1 MLGGRP
7 DSQGRGYG
15 GLFND
20 GPRSFRGFRTVSVNG
35 VNNFVNNAE
44 NAGGNSPLFYMA
56 RRASGGN
63 VRRFPSAAMSTT
75 KTDQKPRR
83 ARKEQTAVLP
93 GAGGSERVAPHNLD
107 AEQGL
112 LASIILEGG
121 GDILTQCQ
129 ASKIRPEY
137 FFSTAHQVIY
147 EAALELNMDGKSV
160 DEITLPEM
168 LHRKGE
174 LAAAGGPAYINE
186 LTRRIEVTAHAVH
199 WMEIVRE
206 KYFRRK
212 LITTATGTVEKAF
225 SPGDSIDQLL
235 EAVERSFF
243 EITQD
248 KITDSAKHV
257 AGPLKEAVVLMNTL
271 INSRGAI
278 TGVPTGLVDLD
289 KMTYGFHPGQM
300 IVVAARPGMGKTS
313 IALNFIEAA
322 LFDAKKK
329 TGKAIP
335 VLMFS
340 LEMPARELALRLM
353 CSRAGVNLRK
363 LSEGFVNRE
372 SLADIASAEAEYRDM
387 PLFIDDAGG
396 QNILEIRAKSR
407 RLHAQHKL
415 GMIVIDYIQLI
426 NGTDSSVAREQQ
438 IAEASR
444 AIKAMAKEF
453 GIPVVALAQLNRK
466 SEDEARQPRMS
477 DLRESGSIEQDADVV
492 LLISRPTGKTKDDE
506 EVEVGP
512 GLVKREL
519 IIAKQRSGPTGEIP
533 LYFNRALTKFV
544 TPEKQPGPA

>member
-1 MLGGRP
+1 MSETQFESKTRRP
-7 DSQGRGYG
+7 KKGA
-15 GLFND
+15 L
-20 GPRSFRGFRTVSVNG
+20 PI
-35 VNNFVNNAE
+35 NAAT
-44 NAGGNSPLFYMA
+44 AG
-56 RRASGGN
+56 
-63 VRRFPSAAMSTT
+63 
-75 KTDQKPRR
+75 D
-83 ARKEQTAVLP
+83 
-93 GAGGSERVAPHNLD
+93 RVPPHNVD

-121 GDILTQCQ
+121 GDILTQCL
-129 ASKIRPEY
+129 AAKLKPEY
-137 FFSTAHQVIY
+137 FFSTAHQIIF
-147 EAALELNMDGKSV
+147 EAAVELNIAGKSV
-160 DEITLPEM
+160 DEISLANTL
-168 LHRKGE
+168 HNKGE
-174 LAAAGGPAYINE
+174 LAAIGGPAYLNE

-199 WMEIVRE
+199 WLEIIRE
-206 KYFRRK
+206 KYFLRK
-212 LITTATGTVEKAF
+212 LIATATTTVEKAF
-225 SPGDSIDQLL
+225 RPNDGIDQLL
-235 EAVERSFF
+235 EGVERSFF
-243 EITQD
+243 EISQD
-248 KITDSAKHV
+248 RITDSAKHV
-257 AGPLKEAVVLMNTL
+257 AGPLKEAVVLMHTL
-271 INSRGAI
+271 INSKGAI
-278 TGVPTGLVDLD
+278 TGVPTGLIDLD

-329 TGKAIP
+329 TGRAVP

-363 LSEGFVNRE
+363 LSEGFVSRE
-372 SLADIASAEAEYRDM
+372 ALNDISAAEAEYREL

-407 RLHAQHKL
+407 RLHAQNKDIGGL
-415 GMIVIDYIQLI
+415 GLIVIDYIQLI
-426 NGTDSSVAREQQ
+426 NGTDASVAREQQ

-444 AIKAMAKEF
+444 SIKAMAKEF

-466 SEDEARQPRMS
+466 SEDEQRAPRMS

-492 LLISRPTGKTKDDE
+492 LLISRPMGKDKME
-506 EVEVGP
+506 EDVEVGP

-544 TPEKQPGPA
+544 TPDKTVQPGP

>member
-1 MLGGRP
+1 MAEPKFESKSR
-7 DSQGRGYG
+7 
-15 GLFND
+15 
-20 GPRSFRGFRTVSVNG
+20 RT
-35 VNNFVNNAE
+35 
-44 NAGGNSPLFYMA
+44 
-56 RRASGGN
+56 
-63 VRRFPSAAMSTT
+63 
-75 KTDQKPRR
+75 
-83 ARKEQTAVLP
+83 RKEQPAPLP
-93 GAGGSERVAPHNLD
+93 GAGGAERVAPHNLD

-129 ASKIRPEY
+129 AAKIRPEY
-137 FFSTAHQVIY
+137 FFSTAHQIIY
-147 EAALELNMDGKSV
+147 EAALELNLEGKSV
-160 DEITLPEM
+160 DDITLPEA
-168 LHRKGE
+168 LHKKGE
-174 LAAAGGPAYINE
+174 LAAAGGPSYINE
-186 LTRRIEVTAHAVH
+186 LTRRIEVTAHAIH

-212 LITTATGTVEKAF
+212 LITTATSTVEKAF

-235 EAVERSFF
+235 EGVERSFF
-243 EITQD
+243 EISQD
-248 KITDSAKHV
+248 KITDSAKRIG
-257 AGPLKEAVVLMNTL
+257 AGPLLEARELMTTL

-278 TGVPTGLVDLD
+278 TGVPTGLIDLD

-322 LFDAKKK
+322 LFDVKKR
-329 TGKAIP
+329 TGKATP

-353 CSRAGVNLRK
+353 CSRARVNLRK
-363 LSEGFVNRE
+363 LSEGFVSRE
-372 SLADIASAEAEYRDM
+372 ALADIAAAEAEYREL
-387 PLFIDDAGG
+387 PLFIDDCGG

-466 SEDEARQPRMS
+466 SEDEGRQPRIS

-492 LLISRPTGKTKDDE
+492 LLISRPMGKEKVQDKDDGE
-506 EVEVGP
+506 IEVEG

-544 TPEKQPGPA
+544 TPEKPASHG